1 MDAERESLVVGLF
14 ESQRQADATLE
25 RLHRIGVADADVEIG
40 APEPGRYRIEY
51 HESAEFWTAVRNG
64 MVAGAVIGSAIS
76 TGIMSFAVPGL
87 TLAGLLELGVPMGA
101 FWGIFFGGLSGV
113 AIKAVTHAEGEPRYA
128 VTDESDDV
136 LMIVHAGDRF
146 GTVHATME
154 SRHPRHLLTDVPA
167 VHHTQPHLA
176 ATG

>member
-14 ESQRQADATLE
+14 ESQRQADAALE

-64 MVAGAVIGSAIS
+64 MVAGAVIGSVIS

-87 TLAGLLELGVPMGA
+87 TLAGLLALGVPMGA
-101 FWGIFFGGLSGV
+101 FWGIFLGGLSGV
-113 AIKAVTHAEGEPRYA
+113 AVKAVTQRRG
-128 VTDESDDV
+128 
-136 LMIVHAGDRF
+136 
-146 GTVHATME
+146 
-154 SRHPRHLLTDVPA
+154 
-167 VHHTQPHLA
+167 
-176 ATG
+176 